1 MNSKLIREKKRAVRI
16 RKKIVAVSSRPR
28 LTVFRS
34 NKYFY
39 AQIIDDKKG
48 ITLVTAND
56 TVWDKKLAAGKI
68 ARAEEVGKMLAD
80 KAKEKKI
87 TKVVFDKGAY
97 KYHGRVKAFAE
108 SARQS
113 GLVF

>member
-48 ITLVTAND
+48 ITLVAVND
-56 TVWDKKLAAGKI
+56 TVLDKKLAAGKI

-80 KAKEKKI
+80 KAKEKKV